1 MWRNFCWQEWRE
13 CSIIS
18 EVVSRGVRPQ
28 TGFYEVLCVTLGCA
42 GVISLSAYILLFS
55 VCLFSAAYLRYASG
69 HHRAGNFPSFRQKHF
84 FFLSFHFCCCQTQS
98 RFPVPTKMELALTI
112 WGGGTNQSSFFSTC
126 NNNIIR
132 PRPGC
137 FRCGGKP
144 TAPFRPPIILN
155 SNPVVFSFVFFSIFL
170 PKKERKGVMTASA
183 GWTRATPN
191 GLF

>member
-1 MWRNFCWQEWRE
+1 MLLRSWDFSPASQLNSKKTFFQFHLFYFNFLNLFPSWQCTNKRINCQVFLNVTEFLLTEVTGE

-112 WGGGTNQSSFFSTC
+112 WGGPIKAHFS
-126 NNNIIR
+126 R
-132 PRPGC
+132 
-137 FRCGGKP
+137 
-144 TAPFRPPIILN
+144 
-155 SNPVVFSFVFFSIFL
+155 
-170 PKKERKGVMTASA
+170 
-183 GWTRATPN
+183 RATTT
-191 GLF
+191 